1 MTNTEKE
8 IAFDEIHEII
18 KRFREEINGG
28 AGGSAYLRQCAANDA
43 FVEILNCV
51 SLFEGKTND

>member
-18 KRFREEINGG
+18 KRFREEINDG
-28 AGGSAYLRQCAANDA
+28 AGGSAYLRQSAANNA
-43 FVEILNCV
+43 FLQILQIITQ
-51 SLFEGKTND
+51 FENND